1 MSNNITYMDCWHFV
15 APLIP
20 VDTDYTM
27 DIYIMVFNALKE
39 AEKNG
44 LQRRKGEKR
53 MAKVIV
59 TVVFVI
65 LVSLFCVLAATWLV
79 WGILII
85 DKEVIELW
93 REVKE

>member
-59 TVVFVI
+59 TVLFVI

-85 DKEVIELW
+85 DQEVIELW

>member
-59 TVVFVI
+59 TVFFVI